1 MPWLV
6 WPVTSCRY
14 TRRRVLCGRLPRV
27 RPSCSALVAIIAAT
41 GSLGCE
47 SHSGELPVSETV
59 LPIVG
64 GNLATTCQWPTAVM
78 LVAGVGCS
86 GALVHPRVVVTAKH
100 CLVEGGD
107 PNSIVLG
114 ETRDQGAKT
123 VAVSTCYT
131 HPVNDFG
138 ICILAE
144 DVTSIPI
151 VPVMA
156 PCEMSALAT
165 GAAVVE
171 VGFGV
176 TVPNPRGAYGT
187 KKSIGGS
194 IVTAS
199 PEDVDINVTT
209 GSQDGEYYGDSGGPL
224 FFQMPDSTWRVIG
237 EDWGSP
243 TIVGGSTNPRV
254 STYKSVPYHVAWAE
268 EQVSESG
275 IDLTPCHDA
284 NGWNPTADC
293 TGFPTNPGDGVGS
306 WTTLCQ
312 GETML
317 RQPTCQGAPADAD
330 AGGEHAEA
338 GAEAGGR
345 EGPEDGPG
353 NASSRDSGTGD
364 SQADINAD
372 SDTGRAYGDVEATDA
387 SDSGQLGNTT
397 DSGEMDAPG
406 AGADSSAGSGGS
418 AGAGGSNADGSG
430 GKGDGSAGAG
440 GSSTSQSARDGASLE
455 SAGES
460 KTWDGSGPSSDGG
473 DASARVAD
481 GGSGAGSD
489 LSAASYGS
497 ESTVDSG
504 VNQKPGSPLG
514 SGCTCRSVSDRD
526 AGAWPSFCLLGLG
539 LAAARLIRRRTRR

>member
-1 MPWLV
+1 M
-6 WPVTSCRY
+6 
-14 TRRRVLCGRLPRV
+14 
-27 RPSCSALVAIIAAT
+27 RPLCSALVAL
-41 GSLGCE
+41 GLLGCE
-47 SHSGELPVSETV
+47 SHSRKAPISETS

-64 GNLATTCQWPTAVM
+64 GNLATTCQWPTAILPVES
-78 LVAGVGCS
+78 VGCS

-107 PNSIVLG
+107 PTSIGLG
-114 ETRDQGAKT
+114 ETRDQWAKT
-123 VAVSTCYT
+123 VDVSRCYA

-138 ICILAE
+138 ICILAQ

-199 PEDVDINVTT
+199 PDEVDINVTT
-209 GSQDGEYYGDSGGPL
+209 ASQDGEYYGDSGGPL
-224 FFQMPDSTWRVIG
+224 FFQMPDGTWRVIG

-243 TIVGGSTNPRV
+243 TIVGGSATPRV

-268 EQVSESG
+268 QVSG

-317 RQPTCQGAPADAD
+317 RQPTCQGAPPDAD
-330 AGGEHAEA
+330 ASGQHAEA
-338 GAEAGGR
+338 GGEAGGR
-345 EGPEDGPG
+345 EGPRDGSVDA
-353 NASSRDSGTGD
+353 NARDSSTGD
-364 SQADINAD
+364 SGADVSGD
-372 SDTGRAYGDVEATDA
+372 CDTGWAYGGNDGADTGESRQTGDA
-387 SDSGQLGNTT
+387 T
-397 DSGEMDAPG
+397 DSGETSADAPG
-406 AGADSSAGSGGS
+406 QGPDSSAGSGGNAGAGGSSADGSGGS
-418 AGAGGSNADGSG
+418 AGAGGS
-430 GKGDGSAGAG
+430 
-440 GSSTSQSARDGASLE
+440 STAQSARDGASLE
-455 SAGES
+455 SAGEG
-460 KTWDGSGPSSDGG
+460 KTSDSGNPRADATSDGG
-473 DASARVAD
+473 DAHASVESD
-481 GGSGAGSD
+481 LGGDAGSD
-489 LSAASYGS
+489 ISIASDGG
-497 ESTVDSG
+497 EATVDGGVDQKSG
-504 VNQKPGSPLG
+504 RPSG
-514 SGCTCRSVSDRD
+514 SGCTCSSASDRD
-526 AGAWPSFCLLGLG
+526 AGAWPGLLGLG
-539 LAAARLIRRRTRR
+539 LTAACLIRRRTRR